1 MYKQDF
7 LNKITAKNGKFM
19 IYNINKE
26 IAATYVKIKNTVLFS
41 MTEIQKMKDYLKSKI
56 NNL

>member
-1 MYKQDF
+1 
-7 LNKITAKNGKFM
+7 M

-26 IAATYVKIKNTVLFS
+26 IAATYVKIKNTVLFF

>member
-1 MYKQDF
+1 